1 MCNVN
6 NSKCAFLPIVLILA
20 GAVFFSSCH
29 SSKTPAQKR
38 YPFTGRI
45 VSIDTPSQTAIID
58 GDNIPGF
65 MDPMTMTYKIKPAVT
80 LNHLSPGDSISAEVV
95 VVEPAA
101 KSDAAVSDY
110 WLENVKVVAHGKVS
124 HASADNSFHAPAP
137 GEDIPNFSFVN
148 QNGKRISLQ
157 QYRGKVLLLTFIYTR
172 CPFPDFLS
180 LIHI

>member
-1 MCNVN
+1 MPQLQN
-6 NSKCAFLPIVLILA
+6 A
-20 GAVFFSSCH
+20 GS
-29 SSKTPAQKR
+29 KR

-137 GEDIPNFSFVN
+137 GEDIPIFPLSIRMASAFLCSNTAEKSCSSLSFTRAVP
-148 QNGKRISLQ
+148 SPTSV
-157 QYRGKVLLLTFIYTR
+157 RG
-172 CPFPDFLS
+172 
-180 LIHI
+180 